1 MLPLARLTARLSF
14 PTSVTFPYWMGNT
27 FRGGFGVH
35 LRRAC
40 CPDLKRDCYSCD
52 AREDCI
58 FYYTHMKKDSKV
70 GYGAPPKPIVFIP
83 PFFGKSFTVEKD
95 GFLDVG
101 ILLFGRFTRFLP
113 HVALGLSMLGQ
124 SGIGSERHY
133 DVNKFRLEEM
143 RCSFSGDVVYD
154 GNTINIEAM
163 MTVDLADYA
172 RDGISVTLMNPSKKD
187 DNLRV
192 HQTDDLFI
200 GFETPIMVKT
210 GEFPPSLD
218 KLLSMVRQRLILYVN
233 EYGDGAKI
241 PDFECSAAVKS
252 SSVHFHNVKSR
263 SMRAGKRDFHTYTGT
278 AEYSIEKIDEN
289 AMQLLRIG
297 LLIGAGPKPS
307 FGLGFIRVIK

>member
-1 MLPLARLTARLSF
+1 MLPLAKLTARLSF

-58 FYYTHMKKDSKV
+58 FYYTHMKKDSNV

-95 GFLDVG
+95 GFLDVD
-101 ILLFGRFTRFLP
+101 ILLFGRFTRYLP

-124 SGIGSERHY
+124 SGIGSERRY
-133 DVNKFRLEEM
+133 DVNKFKLEEM
-143 RCSFSGDVVYD
+143 KCSFSKDVVYD
-154 GNTINIEAM
+154 GSTINIGAM
-163 MTVDLADYA
+163 RTVDLADYA
-172 RDGISVTLMNPSKKD
+172 RNGVSA
-187 DNLRV
+187 
-192 HQTDDLFI
+192 TDILSI

-210 GEFPPSLD
+210 GEFPPTLD

-233 EYGDGAKI
+233 EYGDGTKI
-241 PDFECSAAVKS
+241 PDFECSAAIES
-252 SSVHFHNVKSR
+252 SSVHFHNIKSI

-278 AEYSIEKIDEN
+278 AEYSIEKMDEN
-289 AMQLLRIG
+289 ALQLLRIG

-307 FGLGFIRVIK
+307 FGLGFLRVIDSSLHSQI